1 MSSYRSAMLF
11 HIVHTTEYEYS
22 EPAVESYTELR
33 VRPRNTLRQ
42 TVEQHFTEV
51 EPRVPLEDFEDYFGN
66 EVECLSVPFRH
77 KRLSV
82 TSRSAVRTRDMKD
95 AISGL
100 NLTLSEAVHLTLPQ
114 RRELYDFLQPSRHCF
129 FCPEVEELTAE
140 LLPRTR
146 PFNEAVLGLN
156 AYLREQFEYK
166 PGVTEISTPIT
177 KVIASRQGVCQD
189 FAHVMISALRCAGI
203 PARYVSGYI
212 ETDAAA
218 AHSEEELQRGVEREL
233 AGDVKDEKE
242 EALIG
247 ATASHAWV
255 EVYTPNGHWVGL
267 DPTNNQL
274 ESERHVQIGVGRDYH
289 DVPPLRGVFKGAKR
303 QLLSVKVSVR
313 RSRQQQVLPEK
324 EAPLEAMPDNF

>member
-1 MSSYRSAMLF
+1 MLF

-33 VRPRNTLRQ
+33 VRPRNTLKQ

-66 EVECLSVPFRH
+66 RVECLSVPFRH

-82 TSRSAVRTRDMKD
+82 TSRSAVHTRETKD
-95 AISGL
+95 ALSGL
-100 NLTLSEAVHLTLPQ
+100 DLTLSEAVHLAFPQ
-114 RRELYDFLQPSRHCF
+114 RRQLYDFLQPSKHCH
-129 FCPEVEELTAE
+129 FCPEVEALAAE
-140 LLPRTR
+140 LLPNTR
-146 PFNEAVLGLN
+146 PFNEAILGLN
-156 AYLREQFEYK
+156 AFLKNEFTYQ
-166 PGVTEISTPIT
+166 PGVTDVSTPIAQ
-177 KVIASRQGVCQD
+177 VINTRQGVCQD
-189 FAHVMISALRCAGI
+189 FAHVVIALLRCAGL

-218 AHSEEELQRGVEREL
+218 ARSEDDLRRGVDRDL
-233 AGDVKDEKE
+233 
-242 EALIG
+242 EADTEDPAEQALVG

-255 EVYTPNGHWVGL
+255 EVHTPNGHWVGL
-267 DPTNNQL
+267 DPTNNQM

-303 QLLSVKVSVR
+303 QLLSVQVSVR
-313 RSRQQQVLPEK
+313 RSRQQPV
-324 EAPLEAMPDNF
+324 APTRSLVVSGEGR